1 MRHKSG
7 EKDYFE
13 RFARWKM
20 IIIFLVLA
28 LMLTIT
34 FAVTIG
40 PKQIPPLDAWRIIVK
55 NIPFLGNLVGDGSS
69 GVEYSVNQS
78 IVLQIRLPRII
89 AATIVGVALAVAGVV
104 LQGLLRNPMAD
115 PYVIG
120 ISSGAALG
128 ASIVIGLGIGFS
140 FLGIDAIQLMAF
152 IGGLI
157 TVFVVYNIARTGP
170 KVPMLTVLLAGIAI
184 TSFLSAIISFIMIT
198 LGESLHAL
206 VFWLFGSFTLSSWDN
221 VAVAMPVIIIGLI
234 VIVIFARQL
243 NIMLLGDDQAQ
254 QLGVDIE
261 KLKKIMLIVASLI
274 TAAAVSISGIIGF
287 IGLIIPH
294 IARILVGPDH
304 RILVPSSAL
313 AGAIIL
319 VLCDTAARTIMEPV
333 ELPVGVFTAFFGVP
347 FFLYLLR
354 KKKSLI
360 M

>member
-1 MRHKSG
+1 VS
-7 EKDYFE
+7 
-13 RFARWKM
+13 
-20 IIIFLVLA
+20 
-28 LMLTIT
+28 
-34 FAVTIG
+34 
-40 PKQIPPLDAWRIIVK
+40 
-55 NIPFLGNLVGDGSS
+55 
-69 GVEYSVNQS
+69 
-78 IVLQIRLPRII
+78 
-89 AATIVGVALAVAGVV
+89 GVV

-120 ISSGAALG
+120 ISAGAALG
-128 ASIVIGLGIGFS
+128 ASIVIGFGIGFS
-140 FLGIDAIQLMAF
+140 FLGIDAIQLMALL
-152 IGGLI
+152 GGLI
-157 TVFVVYNIARTGP
+157 TVFVVYNIARIGP
-170 KVPMLTVLLAGIAI
+170 RIPMLTVLLAGIAI

-221 VAVAMPVIIIGLI
+221 VVVAMPFIIIGLI
-234 VIVIFARQL
+234 VIVIFSRQL
-243 NIMLLGDDQAQ
+243 NIMLLGEDEAQ

-261 KLKKIMLIVASLI
+261 KLKKIMLVVASLI
-274 TAAAVSISGIIGF
+274 TAVAVSISGIIGF

-319 VLCDTAARTIMEPV
+319 VLCDTAARTIMDPI

-354 KKKSLI
+354 KKKAI
-360 M
+360 AM

>member
-1 MRHKSG
+1 MRNKSG
-7 EKDYFE
+7 EKDYFK
-13 RFARWKM
+13 RFVRWKM

-28 LMLTIT
+28 LILTIT

-40 PKQIPPLDAWRIIVK
+40 PKQIPPMDAWKIIVK
-55 NIPFLGNLVGDGSS
+55 NIPFLGNLVGDVST
-69 GVEYSVNQS
+69 GVDYSVNQS

-89 AATIVGVALAVAGVV
+89 AASMVGVALAVSGVV

-120 ISSGAALG
+120 ISAGAALG
-128 ASIVIGLGIGFS
+128 ASIVIGFGIGFS
-140 FLGIDAIQLMAF
+140 FLGIDAIQLMAL

-157 TVFVVYNIARTGP
+157 TVFVVYNVARIGP
-170 KVPMLTVLLAGIAI
+170 RIPMLTVLLAGIAI

-221 VAVAMPVIIIGLI
+221 VVVAMPFIIIGLI
-234 VIVIFARQL
+234 VIVIFSRQL
-243 NIMLLGDDQAQ
+243 NIMLLGEDEAQ

-261 KLKKIMLIVASLI
+261 KLKKIMLVVASLI
-274 TAAAVSISGIIGF
+274 TAVAVSISGIIGF

-319 VLCDTAARTIMEPV
+319 VLCDTAARTIMDPV

-354 KKKSLI
+354 KKKAI
-360 M
+360 AM

>member
-1 MRHKSG
+1 MRNKSG
-7 EKDYFE
+7 EKDYFK
-13 RFARWKM
+13 RFVRWKI

-28 LMLTIT
+28 LILTIT

-40 PKQIPPLDAWRIIVK
+40 PKQIPPMDAWKIIVK
-55 NIPFLGNLVGDGSS
+55 NIPFLGNLVGDVST
-69 GVEYSVNQS
+69 GVDYSVNQS

-89 AATIVGVALAVAGVV
+89 AASMVGVALAVSGVV

-120 ISSGAALG
+120 ISAGAALG
-128 ASIVIGLGIGFS
+128 ASIVIGFGIGFS
-140 FLGIDAIQLMAF
+140 FLGIDAIQLMALL
-152 IGGLI
+152 GGLI
-157 TVFVVYNIARTGP
+157 TVFVVYNIARIGP
-170 KVPMLTVLLAGIAI
+170 RIPMLTVLLAGIAI

-221 VAVAMPVIIIGLI
+221 VVVAMPFIIIGLI
-234 VIVIFARQL
+234 VIVIFSRQL
-243 NIMLLGDDQAQ
+243 NIMLLGEDEAQ

-261 KLKKIMLIVASLI
+261 KLKKIMLVVASLI
-274 TAAAVSISGIIGF
+274 TAVAVSISGIIGF

-319 VLCDTAARTIMEPV
+319 VLCDTAARTIMDPV

-354 KKKSLI
+354 KKKAI
-360 M
+360 AM